1 MLCDVKM
8 SCGHTETV
16 DLWGPGWK
24 REKRLWYLQRYGLCK
39 ECRKKEEKR
48 IEEEQIKEEE
58 KMGLVFHISFLDYC
72 RKDEIMV
79 AAWFNGNLKPY
90 EKELEQYGYSFR
102 AFSGNVFPFPWRYWG
117 KEFSYNNKD
126 KAIEEAKKIGAEKFL
141 ILEKNQDERGS
152 LRRAIEKQQRWREKQ
167 EEERKIK
174 EEISRIKPI
183 CPEFLDGYKYITP
196 KLYQQRSGQYLV
208 YADNQRLEITD
219 EQAIMFERWLQETE
233 KYKKKIKELKNA

>member
-8 SCGHTETV
+8 SCWHTEMV

-24 REKRLWYLQRYGLCK
+24 REKRLWYLQKHGLCK
-39 ECRKKEEKR
+39 ECRKKEEER
-48 IEEEQIKEEE
+48 IEKEQIKEEA

-72 RKDEIMV
+72 RKGELMV
-79 AAWFNGNLKPY
+79 AAWFEGNLKPY
-90 EKELEQYGYSFR
+90 EGKFEQYGYSFR
-102 AFSGNVFPFPWRYWG
+102 TFSGNVFPFPWRYWG
-117 KEFSYNNKD
+117 KEFLYKEKE
-126 KAIEEAKKIGAEKFL
+126 KAIEEAKEIGAEKFL
-141 ILEKNQDERGS
+141 VLEKNSEELWS
-152 LRRAIEKQQRWREKQ
+152 LKNATEKQQRWKEKQ

-183 CPEFLDGYKYITP
+183 RPDFLDEYKYITP

-219 EQAIMFERWLQETE
+219 EQAVMFEKWLRETE
-233 KYKKKIKELKNA
+233 EYKKRIKEL